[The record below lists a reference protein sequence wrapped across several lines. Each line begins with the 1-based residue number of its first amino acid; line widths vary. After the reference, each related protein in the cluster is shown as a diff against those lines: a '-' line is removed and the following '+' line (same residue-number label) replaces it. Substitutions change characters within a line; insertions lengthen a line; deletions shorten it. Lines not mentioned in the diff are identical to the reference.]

1 MNKLFL
7 ALGTALPLLFL
18 VVPSVLSFNCDYF
31 SNPLLRQ
38 DCLALNQTD
47 EDLIAG
53 LIYTSTSRPDYAFI
67 DAYNSKIIV
76 SEPSDNATL
85 FSKDIIKDAW
95 VKILTISPSLL
106 YKELIFVPGSVNVRA
121 EYGYNIKI
129 PDNYETSDTSA
140 DVCRIIYSLDSKSEI
155 LDILLDDEILA
166 SGKQVSINV
175 EQNSTLKAQLG
186 ITAVIRADES
196 TWYKYCCAS
205 SDGSCTKY
213 CYDCRYESTN
223 YITENM
229 NIEDSIIIKKYEEQ
243 PSAKVQFIQRYF
255 NSTKGLINKSNNTGI
270 ILSVGNSSF
279 EQTEFEYY
287 ARFSEKP
294 HYFLM
299 LEAVDKEA
307 VKIRN
312 MILDN
317 PYFFV
322 ASEQNCTVEY
332 FNFFNNRLE
341 ACNTTYL
348 GEEVKSFEKPQT
360 TPNMNLLFKL
370 AGFALA
376 IYLLFILLKRNL
388 KKISTVGIVLLFII
402 PSVRAEDCGLTNLA
416 SCIPQKI
423 FDYFM
428 GIVNAPLQPLL
439 SLVRSLM
446 ENPPSIDLFKGLWLI
461 IIYCISIFYCF
472 LIIYAGAQF
481 MLSGHDV
488 VKREM
493 AKEWLKNTVLM
504 IVLIQ
509 ASFYIYGLILEIGSL
524 MTAGVLTLMDPHFFL
539 LTADNLTNVGL
550 EFFFITFYLLVLII
564 TVLILVIRYLLVAL
578 GVLFVPLGIFC
589 YFIPP
594 LRSYGRMILS
604 LLGMLIFITFLDAI
618 VILACSMLM
627 NIELFQNFKIL
638 IMISAFSIT
647 NMLFII
653 LVKHIITKSGMAD
666 AGRSISEAVKY
677 IAMLF

>member
-1 MNKLFL
+1 MKKLFL

-18 VVPSVLSFNCDYF
+18 VVPSILSFNCDYF

-38 DCLALNQTD
+38 DCLTLNQTD
-47 EDLIAG
+47 ENLIAG

-106 YKELIFVPGSVNVRA
+106 YKGLIFMPGSVKVRTD
-121 EYGYNIKI
+121 YSYNIKI

-140 DVCRIIYSLDSKSEI
+140 DVCRITYSLDSKNDN
-155 LDILLDDEILA
+155 LDILLNDAVVANGKFA
-166 SGKQVSINV
+166 SVNV
-175 EQNSTLKAQLG
+175 ITNSTLKAELS
-186 ITAVIRADES
+186 INVVIRADES
-196 TWYKYCCAS
+196 TWYRYCC
-205 SDGSCTKY
+205 GSGDYGCTRY
-213 CYDCRYESTN
+213 CYKCQYERTN
-223 YITENM
+223 YLTEEVIIN
-229 NIEDSIIIKKYEEQ
+229 DSVSLNRHDEQ
-243 PSAKVQFIQRYF
+243 PVAQAWFIQRYF
-255 NSTKGLINKSNNTGI
+255 NSTKGLLNKTNHTST
-270 ILSVGNSSF
+270 LLKTGNSSL

-294 HYFLM
+294 HFFM
-299 LEAVDKEA
+299 ILEAVDKKSM
-307 VKIRN
+307 KIRN

-322 ASEQNCTVEY
+322 ASEQNCTLEY

-341 ACNTTYL
+341 ACRTTYL
-348 GEEVKSFEKPQT
+348 GEEVKAFEKPKSA
-360 TPNMNLLFKL
+360 PNLSLLFKL
-370 AGFALA
+370 LGFALA
-376 IYLLFILLKRNL
+376 VFLLFILFKQQFRKFAIPALIL
-388 KKISTVGIVLLFII
+388 ILLM
-402 PSVRAEDCGLTNLA
+402 PGVRAEDCGLTNLA

-439 SLVRSLM
+439 SFVRNLM
-446 ENPPSIDLFKGLWLI
+446 ENPPSIELFKGLWVI
-461 IIYCISIFYCF
+461 IIYCISLFYCF
-472 LIIYAGAQF
+472 LIIYSGVQF

-493 AKEWLKNTVLM
+493 AKEWLKNTILM

-550 EFFFITFYLLVLII
+550 EFFFITFYLLILLI

-578 GVLFVPLGIFC
+578 GVLFVPIGIFC

-594 LRSYGRMILS
+594 LRSYGKMILN
-604 LLGMLIFITFLDAI
+604 LLGMLIFITFIDAI

-647 NMLFII
+647 NLLFLI

-666 AGRSISEAVKY
+666 AGKSISEAVKY
-677 IAMLF
+677 VAMLF